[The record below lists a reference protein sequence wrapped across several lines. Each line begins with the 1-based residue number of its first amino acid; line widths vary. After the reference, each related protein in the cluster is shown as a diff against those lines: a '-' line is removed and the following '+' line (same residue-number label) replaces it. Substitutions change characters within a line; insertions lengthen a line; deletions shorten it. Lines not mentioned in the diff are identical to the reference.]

1 MLLKDETGNVVEVVV
16 AGTACDDVWIEEAYY
31 TDSDE
36 IVSEQTIEWL
46 MDRYSGDI
54 EEEYYMNRVAEADF
68 YEYED

>member
-1 MLLKDETGNVVEVVV
+1 MLLKDETGKIVEVTV

-31 TDSDE
+31 TDSE
-36 IVSEQTIEWL
+36 ELVSEQTIEWL

>member
-1 MLLKDETGNVVEVVV
+1 MLLKDEAGNVVEVMV

-31 TDSDE
+31 TDSE
-36 IVSEQTIEWL
+36 ELVSEQTIEWL
-46 MDRYSGDI
+46 MDRYAGDI